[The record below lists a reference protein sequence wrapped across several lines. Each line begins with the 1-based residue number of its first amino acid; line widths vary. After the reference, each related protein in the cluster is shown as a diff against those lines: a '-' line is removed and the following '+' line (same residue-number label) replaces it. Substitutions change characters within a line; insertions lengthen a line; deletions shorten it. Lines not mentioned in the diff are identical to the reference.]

1 MKIETSNG
9 ELLDKLSILELKQK
23 NISDDKK
30 LANIK
35 VEFEELNP
43 LALIIFKE
51 NPPIISELYLKLSQI
66 NAKLWKIEDDIRQCE
81 REKSFDSKFVQ
92 AYDNIGKA
100 YRMLKKYDLAIISYE
115 MSLKIFPKGVSA
127 HQNLG
132 VIYVEQK
139 NWDKA
144 IKEYKILI
152 KLSPENAEGYYG
164 LANIYQ
170 RTSKLKLA
178 LDCFVSY
185 SYVPMRIAS
194 LSGVIIAP
202 IKLSLIL

>member
-92 AYDNIGKA
+92 LARDVYYTNDIRSG
-100 YRMLKKYDLAIISYE
+100 LKKEINILTKSGLIEEKSYE
-115 MSLKIFPKGVSA
+115 
-127 HQNLG
+127 
-132 VIYVEQK
+132 
-139 NWDKA
+139 D
-144 IKEYKILI
+144 
-152 KLSPENAEGYYG
+152 
-164 LANIYQ
+164 
-170 RTSKLKLA
+170 
-178 LDCFVSY
+178 Y
-185 SYVPMRIAS
+185 S
-194 LSGVIIAP
+194 
-202 IKLSLIL
+202 

>member
-30 LANIK
+30 LANIM
-35 VEFEELNP
+35 VEFEELSP

-92 AYDNIGKA
+92 LARDVYYTNDI
-100 YRMLKKYDLAIISYE
+100 RSELKKEINILTKSGLIEEKSYE
-115 MSLKIFPKGVSA
+115 
-127 HQNLG
+127 
-132 VIYVEQK
+132 
-139 NWDKA
+139 D
-144 IKEYKILI
+144 
-152 KLSPENAEGYYG
+152 
-164 LANIYQ
+164 
-170 RTSKLKLA
+170 
-178 LDCFVSY
+178 Y
-185 SYVPMRIAS
+185 S
-194 LSGVIIAP
+194 
-202 IKLSLIL
+202 

>member
-92 AYDNIGKA
+92 LSRDVYYTNDI
-100 YRMLKKYDLAIISYE
+100 RSELKKEINILTKSGLIEEKSYE
-115 MSLKIFPKGVSA
+115 
-127 HQNLG
+127 
-132 VIYVEQK
+132 
-139 NWDKA
+139 D
-144 IKEYKILI
+144 
-152 KLSPENAEGYYG
+152 
-164 LANIYQ
+164 
-170 RTSKLKLA
+170 
-178 LDCFVSY
+178 Y
-185 SYVPMRIAS
+185 S
-194 LSGVIIAP
+194 
-202 IKLSLIL
+202 

>member
-92 AYDNIGKA
+92 LARDVYYTNDI
-100 YRMLKKYDLAIISYE
+100 RSELKKEINILTKSGLIEEKSYE
-115 MSLKIFPKGVSA
+115 
-127 HQNLG
+127 
-132 VIYVEQK
+132 
-139 NWDKA
+139 D
-144 IKEYKILI
+144 
-152 KLSPENAEGYYG
+152 
-164 LANIYQ
+164 
-170 RTSKLKLA
+170 
-178 LDCFVSY
+178 Y
-185 SYVPMRIAS
+185 S
-194 LSGVIIAP
+194 
-202 IKLSLIL
+202 

>member
-30 LANIK
+30 LANIM

-92 AYDNIGKA
+92 LARDVYYTNDI
-100 YRMLKKYDLAIISYE
+100 RSELKKEINILTKSGLIEEKSYE
-115 MSLKIFPKGVSA
+115 
-127 HQNLG
+127 
-132 VIYVEQK
+132 
-139 NWDKA
+139 D
-144 IKEYKILI
+144 
-152 KLSPENAEGYYG
+152 
-164 LANIYQ
+164 
-170 RTSKLKLA
+170 
-178 LDCFVSY
+178 Y
-185 SYVPMRIAS
+185 S
-194 LSGVIIAP
+194 
-202 IKLSLIL
+202 